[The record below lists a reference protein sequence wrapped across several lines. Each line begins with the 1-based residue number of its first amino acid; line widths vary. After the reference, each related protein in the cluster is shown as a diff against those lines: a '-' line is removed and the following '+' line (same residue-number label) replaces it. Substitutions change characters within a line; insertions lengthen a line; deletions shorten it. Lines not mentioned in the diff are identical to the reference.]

1 MRLASR
7 LSFLM
12 AVFMYVAAASA
23 AVTVSV
29 NGSSHT
35 IPQTGEKGWGTNVTA
50 WIQAIS
56 ANTLQP
62 NGGNFTLTAD
72 TNFGGNYGLIAP
84 YYKSRATNLSTSG
97 AIRIGTTEAIGWR
110 NNANDG
116 NLLLNVDSSDRLLFN
131 GALLPSLSSS
141 DFTDT
146 GFRVVDDGDSTKKIA
161 LQASGITTGTT
172 RTLTVPD
179 ASGTL
184 TLNDSTGTLTN
195 KTISGS
201 SNTFS
206 NIPYGAL
213 SLGSSIV
220 NSDISASAGIGTTKL
235 EALTASRVAI
245 TNASGYLSA
254 ADTATYPSLTE
265 LSYVKGVTSAV
276 QTQVDAKVPKS
287 AFTAKGDLVIGSTAN
302 TYVTKSIGSD
312 GQFLKADSA
321 SGGGVTW
328 ASPSG
333 AALSVTSKTTTY
345 TATTSDDVIL
355 ASGSAFTIT
364 LYAASGNGGKVL
376 RIKKTDASLTNI
388 ITIDGNS
395 SETIDGATTT
405 TLNTQ
410 YEEVTLLCDGSNWH
424 ILSRTYPQVW
434 VAYTPTLTGFGTPSG
449 VSFYSRRVGDS
460 LEVQGTFTSGTS
472 TATQARATLGFN
484 GTNAN
489 VTSAGTSKI
498 TSGGHVVG
506 SGFYNAANAV
516 SLVLL
521 ATPGVGHMLFGLQSA
536 GTAGYAAQNGD
547 GLAGSGQAVSFYARI
562 PIEGWN

>member
-1 MRLASR
+1 MLRRTLFLIA
-7 LSFLM
+7 LLVSFKTQ
-12 AVFMYVAAASA
+12 A

-116 NLLLNVDSSDRLLFN
+116 NLLLSVDSSDRLLFN

-287 AFTAKGDLVIGSTAN
+287 AFTAKGDILIGTSASTYSALGIGTTNQVLTADPAQSTGVKWAAAPAAPSGTVIMFVGSSCPSTYLELDGSAVSRTTYADLFTLMSTTYGSGDGSTTFNLPDARGVFVRGAGTQTISAINYTGTRGTTQGDQLQGHYHSTLYNIWVDSGGQNLYTNSGAVGIRQNLAPIGSPSTDGTNGTPRTGSETRPAN
-302 TYVTKSIGSD
+302 
-312 GQFLKADSA
+312 
-321 SGGGVTW
+321 
-328 ASPSG
+328 
-333 AALSVTSKTTTY
+333 
-345 TATTSDDVIL
+345 
-355 ASGSAFTIT
+355 IT
-364 LYAASGNGGKVL
+364 LTYCV
-376 RIKKTDASLTNI
+376 KT
-388 ITIDGNS
+388 
-395 SETIDGATTT
+395 
-405 TLNTQ
+405 
-410 YEEVTLLCDGSNWH
+410 
-424 ILSRTYPQVW
+424 
-434 VAYTPTLTGFGTPSG
+434 
-449 VSFYSRRVGDS
+449 
-460 LEVQGTFTSGTS
+460 
-472 TATQARATLGFN
+472 
-484 GTNAN
+484 
-489 VTSAGTSKI
+489 
-498 TSGGHVVG
+498 
-506 SGFYNAANAV
+506 
-516 SLVLL
+516 
-521 ATPGVGHMLFGLQSA
+521 
-536 GTAGYAAQNGD
+536 
-547 GLAGSGQAVSFYARI
+547 
-562 PIEGWN
+562 

>member
-116 NLLLNVDSSDRLLFN
+116 NLLLSVDSSDRLLFN

-302 TYVTKSIGSD
+302 TYVTKSVGTD
-312 GQFLKADSA
+312 GLFLRADSSQA
-321 SGGGVTW
+321 GGVTW

-333 AALSVTSKTTTY
+333 SALSVTTKTGSY

-355 ASGSAFTIT
+355 ASGAAFTIT
-364 LYAASGNGGKVL
+364 LYAASGNSGKVL
-376 RIKKTDASLTNI
+376 RIKKTDSSFSNI

-395 SETIDGATTT
+395 TETIDGAATT
-405 TLNTQ
+405 TLDTQ
-410 YEEVTLLCDGSNWH
+410 YEEVTLVCDGSNWH
-424 ILSRTYPQVW
+424 VLSRTYPQKRT
-434 VAYTPTLTGFGTPSG
+434 AYTPTFTGFGTVSG
-449 VSFYSRRVGDS
+449 VEADWTRYGDQIFI
-460 LEVQGTFTSGTS
+460 QGRFTSGTS
-472 TATQARATLGFN
+472 TSTEARVSLPSGL
-484 GTNAN
+484 
-489 VTSAGTSKI
+489 TSAAFGSIRIAGKGTRTSTAAVDFI
-498 TSGGHVVG
+498 TLIQQSVTYFTFGIQDGTRGGLG
-506 SGFYNAANAV
+506 
-516 SLVLL
+516 
-521 ATPGVGHMLFGLQSA
+521 P
-536 GTAGYAAQNGD
+536 QNGD
-547 GLAGSGQAVSFYARI
+547 QIIASGASFSFSAWV
-562 PIEGWN
+562 PISGWN